1 MTAWLHGK
9 IWYTYF
15 SQFPRMWLECFRIFY
30 FHWLS
35 FTEMCW
41 KWGARDL
48 GHLFLVCFFLI
59 KTLWN
64 KMYISGNLWRVGF
77 LLRGTWLW
85 CRVLSVVSFM
95 SLWFPNLWYHCHHH
109 HYHYLRHDVHVTF
122 LAESTVGPNSFNL
135 PPVAIAP
142 TSSSTH
148 GPPVHPG
155 TGHMCEVA
163 SQPNLAAL
171 FKAGGSCSECT

>member
-1 MTAWLHGK
+1 MGK
-9 IWYTYF
+9 FDILQSVSKDVIGVFQNFLF
-15 SQFPRMWLECFRIFY
+15 SLALFY
-30 FHWLS
+30 RNVLKMRGKRFGT
-35 FTEMCW
+35 FIPC
-41 KWGARDL
+41 
-48 GHLFLVCFFLI
+48 VFFLI

-95 SLWFPNLWYHCHHH
+95 SLWFPYLWYHCHHH